1 MEYNTRNFRKNLW
14 GELWKRRKAE
24 ATGKGKGRASEI
36 QPQKGKI
43 HALKSFSVKHSPSVS
58 SFILLFLSVLLY
70 KGSTKPM
77 HSPVKCIFFFFC
89 GQEILA
95 PAQKSFSSANRQN
108 TSCLSDEWVYPR
120 GSCLANRHM
129 AKEVK
134 LAGGLFVTR
143 EARSQLT
150 SPGADGFR
158 SHSPSLWKCC
168 QDATG
173 SQLAGRGQSRTA
185 FASWSPQPSER
196 EALS

>member
-1 MEYNTRNFRKNLW
+1 
-14 GELWKRRKAE
+14 
-24 ATGKGKGRASEI
+24 
-36 QPQKGKI
+36 
-43 HALKSFSVKHSPSVS
+43 
-58 SFILLFLSVLLY
+58 
-70 KGSTKPM
+70 M
-77 HSPVKCIFFFFC
+77 HFFFFFC

-173 SQLAGRGQSRTA
+173 SQLAGKGQSRTA
-185 FASWSPQPSER
+185 FASRSPQPSER

>member
-1 MEYNTRNFRKNLW
+1 MKSSHK
-14 GELWKRRKAE
+14 GEK
-24 ATGKGKGRASEI
+24 SEVT
-36 QPQKGKI
+36 

-134 LAGGLFVTR
+134 LAGGLLVTR

-173 SQLAGRGQSRTA
+173 SQLAGKGQSRTA
-185 FASWSPQPSER
+185 FASRSPQPSER